1 MSCCRPKHVPEGAGR
16 WFSRQK
22 GMLAVYEEHVEK
34 EKLLCVSWDR
44 ENGSNAGSKM
54 YAIFESPAKYFEA
67 VGGMPVGTV
76 CGYEMILE
84 GYRCKLY
91 LDVEWET
98 PERADAEDSGIIQ
111 AICEAI
117 VVNAKAMLQRVLS
130 PPCTP
135 SQKTKNR
142 EEWQDL
148 EHGIYV
154 STCSRMKGSMFKNSF
169 HLVAHNIIFPNNH
182 DGMMKEFVARLGFS
196 DYIDGSVYTRNRC
209 IRTEL
214 SAKLGEKACFQNL
227 QRHSERERPSELVR
241 SLITHFDPGL
251 ASVCFKHQESWLVPT
266 KDSVVAKRTSL
277 IISEAASKKAKPN
290 SVDPSNF
297 LGNYFKHIF
306 VDEAST
312 QITIRPIGE
321 KDALPP
327 VVRELLHRK
336 IVQPADV
343 SFVYIEN
350 AKWCISKLMQAVKHH
365 HHSNNACAIAVK
377 VDNRVDIY
385 ARCYGCKASEYA
397 ALTTFGKNRL
407 LPSLATN
414 DAFRRIVHSP
424 YGIDRVTDSMDRK
437 RVALLFQQT
446 QGAITQMLDN
456 SDSKTNFTKS
466 LCYLW
471 IKYVKSASR
480 GWFFVSEPC
489 HPPVPSLPL
498 T

>member
-1 MSCCRPKHVPEGAGR
+1 
-16 WFSRQK
+16 
-22 GMLAVYEEHVEK
+22 
-34 EKLLCVSWDR
+34 
-44 ENGSNAGSKM
+44 
-54 YAIFESPAKYFEA
+54 
-67 VGGMPVGTV
+67 
-76 CGYEMILE
+76 
-84 GYRCKLY
+84 
-91 LDVEWET
+91 
-98 PERADAEDSGIIQ
+98 
-111 AICEAI
+111 
-117 VVNAKAMLQRVLS
+117 
-130 PPCTP
+130 
-135 SQKTKNR
+135 
-142 EEWQDL
+142 
-148 EHGIYV
+148 
-154 STCSRMKGSMFKNSF
+154 
-169 HLVAHNIIFPNNH
+169 
-182 DGMMKEFVARLGFS
+182 MMKQFVASLGFS
-196 DYIDGSVYTRNRC
+196 EYIDASVYTRNRC

-214 SAKLGEKACFQNL
+214 SAKHGEKACFQNL
-227 QRHSERERPSELVR
+227 MRHSETERPSELVR

-251 ASVCFKHQESWLVPT
+251 ASVCFKNQESWQVPT
-266 KDSVVAKRTSL
+266 KDSAVAKRTSF

-290 SVDPSNF
+290 SVNASGF
-297 LGNYFKHIF
+297 LGHYFKHIF

-321 KDALPP
+321 KDALPL

-336 IVQPADV
+336 IVQPGDV

-385 ARCYGCKASEYA
+385 ARCYGCRASEYA

-407 LPSLATN
+407 LPSLVTN

-424 YGIDRVTDSMDRK
+424 YGIDCVTDSMDRK

-446 QGAITQMLDN
+446 EGAITRMLDN

-466 LCYLW
+466 LSYLW
-471 IKYVKSASR
+471 NKYVKSASR

-489 HPPVPSLPL
+489 HPPIPSLPS